1 MDPLCS
7 IKYVGVASVYQSYK
21 YASVV
26 ILDKFDFNFN
36 EEYCN
41 RPQSIDD
48 TILNNVLKTGN
59 HVVDIRSRSWT

>member
-48 TILNNVLKTGN
+48 NEKNLLSDRMVDES
-59 HVVDIRSRSWT
+59 VVGGK